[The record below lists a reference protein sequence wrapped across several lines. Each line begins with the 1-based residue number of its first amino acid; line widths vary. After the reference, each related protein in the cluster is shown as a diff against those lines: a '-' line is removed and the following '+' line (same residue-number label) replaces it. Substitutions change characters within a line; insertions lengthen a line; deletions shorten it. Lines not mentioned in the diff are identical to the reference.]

1 MRNMLRF
8 LKGYEKESIL
18 APLFKMLEA
27 CFELLVPLVVANII
41 DVGIKNGDLAY
52 IGKQCGLMVL
62 LAVVG
67 MASSLT
73 AQYFAAKAALG
84 YGTALRG
91 ALFRHI
97 DTLSYTELDGIGTPT
112 LVTRITSDVNQL
124 QNGVNMTLRLLLR
137 CPFIVIGALI
147 LAFVIS
153 PTMGFWF
160 VLVTLAISLVVWLIM
175 RVTVPQYRAAQN
187 TLDKVTL
194 LTRENYVGA
203 RVVRAFARQDDEIAD
218 FTAVNDKLK
227 TFQLTAGRI
236 SALMTPLTYL
246 IVNLGVIAI
255 LMRGGLQVNSGAL
268 TQGEIIALI
277 NYMNQ
282 ILINLLRIADL
293 VVSVTRALASGIRVS
308 EILNTKSTMT
318 DPAAA
323 ALAPAAGAPA
333 VAFDHVGFTYHGAG
347 APSLTDISFA
357 AQNGQTIGVIGGTG
371 SGKSTLINLIPRFYD
386 CTSGSVDLFGH
397 AVQQYGFAQL
407 RQMIGIVPQ
416 RAVLFT
422 GTIRDN
428 MQWAC
433 PDATDEQ
440 IWQALEIAQAADF
453 VRGKPKGLDE
463 PVETAGRNFSGGQRQ
478 RLTIARA
485 LVRDPKILILDD
497 SASALDYATDARL
510 RKAIRAHDANVTVFL
525 VSQRAASSMPIRSL
539 CWMTARSSGRAHMPS
554 CSNRARS
561 IRKFTIPSSRRRR
574 RTHEKEKYHAQAA
587 ALSEKILAAA
597 DPVSAVCRADRG
609 HDAVSADP
617 HRAGRRPHRRA
628 GAGGVFH
635 HRPSAAQNGHPHR
648 RNGAVAV
655 DHERLQQP
663 HHLPHR
669 A

>member
-91 ALFRHI
+91 ALFHHI

-255 LMRGGLQVNSGAL
+255 LMRGGLQVHSGAL

-357 AQNGQTIGVIGGTG
+357 AQNGQTGMPQAEKPLAPAPTEETVRFDHVTFAYPGAGAPSLSDVTFTVRRGDTIGVIGGTG

-386 CTSGSVDLFGH
+386 CTSGSVELFGH

-485 LVRDPKILILDD
+485 LVPHPQVLILDD
-497 SASALDYATDARL
+497 SSSALDFATDAAL
-510 RKAIRAHDANVTVFL
+510 RKALKEQTHGMTVFI
-525 VSQRAASSMPIRSL
+525 VSQRA
-539 CWMTARSSGRAHMPS
+539 
-554 CSNRARS
+554 
-561 IRKFTIPSSRRRR
+561 
-574 RTHEKEKYHAQAA
+574 
-587 ALSEKILAAA
+587 
-597 DPVSAVCRADRG
+597 SAVQRADRILVLDDG
-609 HDAVSADP
+609 NLVGSGTHANLLKTCDVYREICLSQLS
-617 HRAGRRPHRRA
+617 REE
-628 GAGGVFH
+628 V
-635 HRPSAAQNGHPHR
+635 
-648 RNGAVAV
+648 
-655 DHERLQQP
+655 EKTL
-663 HHLPHR
+663 
-669 A
+669 